1 MKRIFLLAFAG
12 ITIVACNES
21 TPAINEDTRD
31 NSAVTETPAPAPTET
46 VYVPGE
52 GDVTYRDNKLHV
64 MRNGAWVETDKEV
77 TLENGVIISKNG
89 KVVKDGK
96 NVQLEEGV
104 VVNKEGNFFDK
115 AGQKIENA
123 WDDTKD
129 GAKKAGNEIE
139 KGADK
144 AGDKIEQGTDKAK
157 DAVDP
162 DHHDNE
168 KK

>member
-1 MKRIFLLAFAG
+1 MIMKRIFFLAFAG
-12 ITIVACNES
+12 MTIIACNES

-31 NSAVTETPAPAPTET
+31 NTTVNETPPPAAEAT
-46 VYVPGE
+46 YVPGE
-52 GDVTYRDNKLHV
+52 GDVTYRDSKVHV
-64 MRNGAWVETDKEV
+64 MRNGAWVEATDDVK
-77 TLENGVIISKNG
+77 LENGVVINKNG

-96 NVQLEEGV
+96 DVKLEEGV
-104 VVNKEGNFFDK
+104 VVTKEGNFFDK

-129 GAKKAGNEIE
+129 GVKKAGNEIE

-144 AGDKIEQGTDKAK
+144 VEDK
-157 DAVDP
+157 VD
-162 DHHDNE
+162 DHHQSDDE